1 MPTLRTMT
9 FRVFLYSNGCA
20 YDIESTI
27 DVLRTR
33 DASPAV
39 SECIQS
45 LRRMQYGPRIEN
57 FMPSLG
63 APNANLLIPLE
74 HWLHRFAV
82 QVVGSLGDSS
92 TIESIDIDD
101 DETRSVDT
109 LISEMESFDDVIV
122 ETHANYYG
130 NRNINA
136 DVVAGFMNLRY
147 GRPTTVYS
155 SRVDPTDERDDEFIE
170 DN

>member
-9 FRVFLYSNGCA
+9 FRIYLYANGAA
-20 YDIESTI
+20 YDVESTI
-27 DVLRTR
+27 DMLRTR
-33 DASPAV
+33 DACPAV
-39 SECIQS
+39 SECIAS
-45 LRRMQYGPRIEN
+45 LRRMQYGPRLEN

-74 HWLHRFAV
+74 NWLHRFGV
-82 QVVGSLGDSS
+82 QVIGSLGDSS

-101 DETRSVDT
+101 DETRSIDT
-109 LISEMESFDDVIV
+109 LISDMESFDDVIV

-147 GRPTTVYS
+147 GRPTTAYS
-155 SRVDPTDERDDEFIE
+155 ITVAEPEEEIE
-170 DN
+170 EED